1 MGWSEIVTREAAVVA
16 VAPENGTRSRDGI
29 TGFEVLISQLL
40 SAVGLGQASAPG
52 NVPGQ

>member
-16 VAPENGTRSRDGI
+16 VAPENGTRSGDGI
-29 TGFEVLISQLL
+29 TGFGVLISQLL